1 MPAGISHAVVAP
13 ATLAQRGVPEAGQQ
27 DQKARE
33 PAASAGTE
41 NSQAVLKASRD
52 ELVQSPEPKVGA
64 QYAENELAAG
74 AAGNTGPGGSEPAR
88 NPEASQPVPPSPKGL
103 GVGEG
108 IDVIG

>member
-13 ATLAQRGVPEAGQQ
+13 ATLAQRGAPETGQQ
-27 DQKARE
+27 DNKSRE
-33 PAASAGTE
+33 PAASAGTG
-41 NSQAVLKASRD
+41 NAQAALNTSRD
-52 ELVQSPEPKVGA
+52 ALLQAPEPKSGA
-64 QYAENELAAG
+64 QYADNELAAG